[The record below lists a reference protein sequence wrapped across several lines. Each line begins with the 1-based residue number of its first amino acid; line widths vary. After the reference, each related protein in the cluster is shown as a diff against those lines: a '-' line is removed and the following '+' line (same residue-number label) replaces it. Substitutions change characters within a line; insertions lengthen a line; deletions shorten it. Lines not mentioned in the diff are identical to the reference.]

1 MTLIGNAGIATMD
14 FGSLPASLQGIA
26 VSKGI
31 LLPTYMF
38 DAMAEVLQGFDVI
51 QNDGKTPLYTWEFID
66 NIKKAEDAF
75 NSNKV
80 SKLTARIP
88 TIEDYEIDTEIS
100 RSELIS
106 IYRSYQ
112 KWMMGLESLDQALA
126 ADFAIFFLQKAMK
139 ELIVQKIALK
149 AVWKGVRTATQA
161 DRGAEKSF
169 TGMMKRIA
177 DGYGVGGDIPAGN
190 VFEQANAIDATH
202 AYVEINSVCQ
212 LAYNDP
218 DLVGIPIDV
227 FLSEQSWINY
237 CKNRQILSPNTVKL
251 GETVDKP
258 DYMPNLTF
266 RPQHGLASKEFVC
279 ATPKGNFKFSVNDN
293 PSHYNLEMIKAI
305 KGYQLNILASGG
317 VDYGYGKYN
326 YCNDAV

>member
-1 MTLIGNAGIATMD
+1 MDQFVNALGTMD
-14 FGSLPASLQGIA
+14 FTSLPSSLQGIA
-26 VSKGI
+26 VSQGI

-38 DAMAEVLQGFDVI
+38 DAMAEILQGFDVI

-80 SKLTARIP
+80 AKLTARIP
-88 TIEDYEIDTEIS
+88 IIEDYEIDTEIS

-112 KWMMGLESLDQALA
+112 KWMMSLTTLDQALA

-149 AVWKGVRTATQA
+149 AVWKGVRTATQS

-169 TGMMKRIA
+169 TGMIKRLT
-177 DGYGVGGDIPAGN
+177 DGYAAGGDIPAEN
-190 VFEQANAIDATH
+190 VHEQENPLDATH
-202 AYVEINSVCQ
+202 AYEEINAVCQ
-212 LAYNDP
+212 LAYNDI

-237 CKNRQILSPNTVKL
+237 CKNRQTLSPNTVKL
-251 GETVDKP
+251 GETVNKP

-266 RPQHGLASKEFVC
+266 RPQHGLAGKETVV

-293 PSHYNLEMIKAI
+293 PNHYNLEMVKQI

-326 YCNDAV
+326 FCNDAA

>member
-1 MTLIGNAGIATMD
+1 MNQFVNALGTMD
-14 FGSLPASLQGIA
+14 FSALPSSLQGIA
-26 VSKGI
+26 VSKGV

-38 DAMAEVLQGFDVI
+38 DAMSEILQGFDVI

-106 IYRSYQ
+106 IFRSYQ
-112 KWMMGLESLDQALA
+112 KWMMGLNTLDQALT

-149 AVWKGVRTATQA
+149 AVWKGVRTSTQS

-169 TGMMKRIA
+169 TGMIKRIS

-190 VFEQANAIDATH
+190 VHEQEDPLDATN
-202 AYVEINSVCQ
+202 AYNEINSVCQ
-212 LAYNDP
+212 LAYNEP

-227 FLSEQSWINY
+227 FLSEQAWINY
-237 CKNRQILSPNTVKL
+237 CKNRQALSPNTVKL
-251 GETVDKP
+251 GETVNKP

-266 RPQHGLASKEFVC
+266 KPQHGLAGKETVV
-279 ATPKGNFKFSVNDN
+279 ATPVGNFKFSVNDN
-293 PSHYNLEMIKAI
+293 PNHYNLEMVKVI

-317 VDYGYGKYN
+317 VDYGYGKYTF
-326 YCNDAV
+326 CNDAV